1 VERYDSKDEM
11 AIVSSD
17 QLDMLT
23 KTAEDAARLSNFT
36 GDEHH
41 IRFW

>member
-1 VERYDSKDEM
+1 
-11 AIVSSD
+11 
-17 QLDMLT
+17 MLT

-41 IRFW
+41 IRFWWKIM